1 LSKRRGTISDLQS
14 RLGQAFT
21 AGDGQSPSSGSALR
35 DDQSNA
41 AQSSAPDPDVAV
53 KMTADTAEAE
63 AGRAVQAKPSSE
75 DATDLTPKVS
85 TPAPSAQSQSASAQ
99 PTPSVLTWRLFLS
112 GSSGLYGRAVLAT
125 VAINVLALVGS
136 LVVMNV
142 YDRVLPNQAMET
154 LTALAMGAV
163 LAAIFEFSLR
173 MLRGVMIDAASHA
186 SDVKLAN
193 MLFER
198 VVGAKLSLSRN
209 ATGVRLNTMREF
221 ETLRDF
227 FTSATMTVLGD
238 LPFTLLFII
247 VIGVVAGP
255 LVIVP
260 LVAMPLLIAGSLML
274 HRPLAKLTA
283 ESFRDTAQKNAILV
297 ETLIGLETIKTLG
310 AETWA
315 SRLWNTSVR
324 EHVRVGLRM
333 RLLSGLAQNL
343 VGLVQGTATV
353 ALLVYGVILVGRGE
367 ISAGGLMAAM
377 TLMARLLAPVAQGA
391 LILSRLHQVKIVWT
405 ALRQLT
411 EAPQERPE
419 SADFVRPEGGFTAIR
434 FEDVSFAYAPD
445 AQPALQQVSFSI
457 EAGER
462 VGIIGTIGCGKSTML
477 KLMLKLYEPQG
488 GRILANGL
496 ALNGVDPAQLRRC
509 IGFVEQAPTL
519 FSGTIRSNLVL
530 NNPDASDA
538 QILRACEISGALNWI
553 GRLPRGF
560 DTPLGE
566 RGGGLSS
573 GQRQSLA
580 IARAL
585 VNAPSILLMDEPTSD
600 MDGRSEADIVRRI
613 ASALTRETLILV
625 THRPALLE
633 LVDRLIVIDNGR
645 VFADGTKAKVLDLL
659 RLRHDIQEKEARARA
674 TSVAT
679 VSQNE
684 ARSA

>member
-1 LSKRRGTISDLQS
+1 MSQVMSLSQPGGTISDLQS
-14 RLGQAFT
+14 RLGDAFAAGGGLPDASDPSPT
-21 AGDGQSPSSGSALR
+21 ATLAK
-35 DDQSNA
+35 
-41 AQSSAPDPDVAV
+41 SSAPASP
-53 KMTADTAEAE
+53 
-63 AGRAVQAKPSSE
+63 QAPE
-75 DATDLTPKVS
+75 
-85 TPAPSAQSQSASAQ
+85 PALP
-99 PTPSVLTWRLFLS
+99 VLTWRLFLS
-112 GSSGLYGRAVLAT
+112 GGAGLYGRAVLAT
-125 VAINVLALVGS
+125 AAINVLALAGS

-163 LAAIFEFSLR
+163 LAAVFEFSLR

-186 SDVKLAN
+186 SDVKLAHL
-193 MLFER
+193 LFAR
-198 VVGAKLSLSRN
+198 VVGAKLSLSRH

-227 FTSATMTVLGD
+227 FTSATLTVLGD
-238 LPFTLLFII
+238 LPFTLLFIV
-247 VIGVVAGP
+247 VIGLVAGP
-255 LVIVP
+255 LVLVP
-260 LVAMPLLIAGSLML
+260 LVAMPLLVIGSLLL
-274 HRPLAKLTA
+274 HRPLARLTA
-283 ESFRDTAQKNAILV
+283 ASFRDTAQKNAILV
-297 ETLIGLETIKTLG
+297 ETLVGLETVKTLG
-310 AETWA
+310 AEPWA
-315 SRLWNTSVR
+315 TRLWDTSVR

-333 RLLSGLAQNL
+333 RLLSGLAQNF
-343 VGLVQGTATV
+343 VGLVQGSATV

-367 ISAGGLMAAM
+367 ISAGALMATM

-391 LILSRLHQVKIVWT
+391 MILSRLHQVKIVWA

-411 EAPQERPE
+411 EAPQERPDG
-419 SADFVRPEGGFTAIR
+419 ADFVRPEGGFNALR

-445 AQPALQQVSFSI
+445 AQPALQQVSFAI
-457 EAGER
+457 AAGER
-462 VGIIGTIGCGKSTML
+462 VGIIGTIGCGKSTLL

-496 ALNGVDPAQLRRC
+496 ALNGVDPAQLRRS
-509 IGFVEQAPTL
+509 IGFVEQSPTL

-530 NNPDASDA
+530 NAPDASDA
-538 QILRACEISGALNWI
+538 QILRACEISGALGWI

-585 VNAPSILLMDEPTSD
+585 VKTPSILLMDEPTSD
-600 MDGRSEADIVRRI
+600 MDGRSEAQIVQRI
-613 ASALTRETLILV
+613 AGTLQGETLILV

-645 VFADGTKAKVLDLL
+645 VFADGPKAKVLDLL
-659 RLRHDIQEKEARARA
+659 RLRHEMQEKEAQNRAA
-674 TSVAT
+674 A
-679 VSQNE
+679 VSSAPTGE
-684 ARSA
+684 AKSA